1 MITSKFIS
9 DLIEGRKLDTPVQPE
24 TDQLLLLE
32 IARYLRS
39 IRGSVGFLSFLAG
52 AAVAISILSFLF
64 N

>member
-9 DLIEGRKLDTPVQPE
+9 DLIEGRKLDTPVQLE

-32 IARYLRS
+32 IARSLRA

-52 AAVAISILSFLF
+52 AAVVISILSFLF
-64 N
+64 S